1 MMIEKFLNYL
11 LLEKNC
17 SERTVRNYGLDL
29 RLFESYFKNLDARLS
44 WESIDSDVI
53 RDWMESM
60 MDRGNNA
67 TSINRRLSALRSFY
81 RFALSRNFVSADPAH
96 GITGPKKSLVLPR
109 FVKEGEMDAL
119 LDSFSAAEHT
129 YNNVCARAI
138 LLMFYWTGMRVS
150 ELTGLDDSSV
160 DFVSCN
166 VKVAGKANK
175 HRLVPFGR
183 ELKECLEKYIA
194 VRDACVTRT
203 DDALFVTGKG
213 KRIGYYNVRKLVGEN
228 LSKVCTLDKKTPH
241 VLRHSYATAMLNNG
255 AGIES
260 VKKLLGH
267 SSVATTEVYTHV
279 TFEKLKEAYEAAH
292 PRS

>member
-1 MMIEKFLNYL
+1 
-11 LLEKNC
+11 
-17 SERTVRNYGLDL
+17 
-29 RLFESYFKNLDARLS
+29 
-44 WESIDSDVI
+44 
-53 RDWMESM
+53 
-60 MDRGNNA
+60 
-67 TSINRRLSALRSFY
+67 
-81 RFALSRNFVSADPAH
+81 
-96 GITGPKKSLVLPR
+96 
-109 FVKEGEMDAL
+109 MDAL

-166 VKVAGKANK
+166 VKVAGKGNK

-194 VRDACVTRT
+194 VRDACVTR
-203 DDALFVTGKG
+203 
-213 KRIGYYNVRKLVGEN
+213 
-228 LSKVCTLDKKTPH
+228 
-241 VLRHSYATAMLNNG
+241 
-255 AGIES
+255 IES

>member
-1 MMIEKFLNYL
+1 MMVERFLNYL

-17 SERTVRNYGLDL
+17 SERTVRSYGLDL

-44 WESIDSDVI
+44 WESVDSDVI

-81 RFALSRNFVSADPAH
+81 RFALSHKLVDANPAH
-96 GITGPKKSLVLPR
+96 GIEGPRGKRKLPR
-109 FVKEGEMDAL
+109 FVKEDEMESL
-119 LDSFSAAEHT
+119 FNSFSDKDNT
-129 YNNVCARAI
+129 CNDMCARTI
-138 LLMFYWTGMRVS
+138 LLMFYWTGLRVS
-150 ELTGLDDSSV
+150 ELMGLDDSDV
-160 DFVSCN
+160 DFITCS
-166 VKVAGKANK
+166 VKVTGKGNK
-175 HRLVPFGR
+175 QRIVPFGN
-183 ELKECLEKYIA
+183 ELKSCLKEYIA
-194 VRDACVTRT
+194 MRDADVVRT
-203 DDALFVTGKG
+203 DDALFVTDKG
-213 KRIGYYNVRKLVGEN
+213 KRVDYNRVRTLVGEK
-228 LSKVCTLDKKTPH
+228 LSEVCTLDKKTPH

-267 SSVATTEVYTHV
+267 ASVSTTEIYTHL
-279 TFEKLKEAYEAAH
+279 TFEKLKEAYNAAH